1 MGNIR
6 DYLILIR
13 IPNLFTIPSN
23 VMVGFSQLVLL
34 NNANWTTLLILIV
47 TSLLLYTVGIVLND
61 YIDRQID
68 RRERPTRPLPSGRIS
83 ARSALILV
91 LVATLSSILAA
102 AYVSS
107 LTLIIVLII
116 IGTIL
121 AYDYWLKSSTF
132 GHFVMALSR
141 VFNIVLGFS
150 PLLFLPFSNNNDLI
164 RIVVILSSMFIYV
177 FTISYLSKFETGAL
191 SKKINYTV
199 SVPSISTIPILLALF
214 TIMGYFKLDLLFI
227 LPIFI
232 GMLLITFGKRY
243 LRLGTNEAG
252 HIVRNLVLS
261 IIILD
266 SLFISGSIGL
276 VYGLSLLVLLI
287 PAIILARKFYVT

>member
-1 MGNIR
+1 MGSIR

-13 IPNLFTIPSN
+13 IPNLFTSPSN
-23 VMVGFSQLVLL
+23 VIVGFSQLALL
-34 NNANWTTLLILIV
+34 NNANSATLLILIL
-47 TSLLLYTVGIVLND
+47 TSLLLYMVGIVLND

-68 RRERPTRPLPSGRIS
+68 TRERPTRPLPSGRIS
-83 ARSALILV
+83 TRSALIFI
-91 LVATLSSILAA
+91 LVATLSSLLAA
-102 AYVSS
+102 TYVSPF
-107 LTLIIVLII
+107 TLIIVLLI
-116 IGTIL
+116 IGTII
-121 AYDYWLKSSTF
+121 AYDCWLKTSTF
-132 GHFVMALSR
+132 GHMVMALSR

-164 RIVVILSSMFIYV
+164 RIAVILASMFIYV

-191 SKKINYTV
+191 TKKINYTV
-199 SVPSISTIPILLALF
+199 ALLSISSIPVLLALF
-214 TIMGYFKLDLLFI
+214 TITGYFKLDLLFI

-232 GMLLITFGKRY
+232 GMIVITFGKRY
-243 LRLGTNEAG
+243 VRFGANEAG
-252 HIVRNLVLS
+252 QIVRNLVLS